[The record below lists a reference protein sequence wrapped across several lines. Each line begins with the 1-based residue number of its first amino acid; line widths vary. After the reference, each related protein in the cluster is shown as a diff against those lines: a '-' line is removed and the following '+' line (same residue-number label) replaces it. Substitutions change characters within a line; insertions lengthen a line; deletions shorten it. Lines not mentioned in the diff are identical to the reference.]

1 MWAVDQTGI
10 TNGLAMLL
18 LVIIGAVALVALL
31 WAWHTD
37 QAAHEDREAEAR
49 FRDAVRRYNHPSYEA
64 RWDDD
69 E

>member
-10 TNGLAMLL
+10 THGLAMLL
-18 LVIIGAVALVALL
+18 LIVIAAVAMVACL
-31 WAWHTD
+31 WAWYTD